1 MVLVFLFHLRNKI
14 WFGYTMTAFKAGRGY
29 LK

>member
-1 MVLVFLFHLRNKI
+1 MVLAFLLHLRNKI
-14 WFGYTMTAFKAGRGY
+14 WFGYTMTEFKAGQGY